1 MNIAA
6 VLLFADFSLGSV
18 NVSEEVGIPVLSM
31 ILAGR
36 YRDFD
41 TIWYFKVGAK
51 ISFAMISNSIAPFF
65 GELFQPILKAVLR
78 WLSRNFKKH
87 LRKKTNV
94 LAERAKKEAK

>member
-6 VLLFADFSLGSV
+6 VLLFADFSLGTV
-18 NVSEEVGIPVLSM
+18 TAGGVP

-51 ISFAMISNSIAPFF
+51 ISFAMITNSIAPFF
-65 GELFQPILKAVLR
+65 GELF
-78 WLSRNFKKH
+78 
-87 LRKKTNV
+87 
-94 LAERAKKEAK
+94 